1 MPPQHLS
8 VGERSF
14 PLHHK
19 GPNTGTHSQAL
30 HRTLETLEHTAL
42 IGMSSSNPSTEG
54 LGNLGEEEIERIQE
68 QRGWRTPEGKEPLN
82 QCEQSPFELT
92 EIEVATRGPARVCP
106 RDSMCILWH
115 PNYCFHGIPEC
126 EVGVGI
132 WFLYLLLG
140 SFPSVGLSFPNLTW

>member
-54 LGNLGEEEIERIQE
+54 LGNPREEEIERIQE

-92 EIEVATRGPARVCP
+92 EIEVATAPGTQCAF
-106 RDSMCILWH
+106 
-115 PNYCFHGIPEC
+115 YGIQIT
-126 EVGVGI
+126 VFTG
-132 WFLYLLLG
+132 FL
-140 SFPSVGLSFPNLTW
+140 SVRWE